1 MKSTATHPHRLYL
14 IALLLTAGM
23 FVQCTSQQGIS
34 TQKPDTLAE
43 AYASRTNPGS
53 EARNIENPSNRQLSD
68 MLRTIPGVAISGS
81 GGNTTVIIRGYTSI
95 TGENEPLFVLDGVPV
110 GYGYRSIAN
119 SINVDE
125 VESIRVLKGG
135 QAALY
140 GSRAANG
147 VIQIKMKGN

>member
-1 MKSTATHPHRLYL
+1 MKLVNNIRLTL
-14 IALLLTAGM
+14 IAVALMLSAGF
-23 FVQCTSQQGIS
+23 FVQCTSQKGIPMQQPES
-34 TQKPDTLAE
+34 VTEIYGP
-43 AYASRTNPGS
+43 YTNPGS

-81 GGNTTVIIRGYTSI
+81 GGNTTVIVRGYTSM

-135 QAALY
+135 QAAIY

-147 VIQIKMKGN
+147 VIQIKMKSK